1 MARRWKLE
9 DAKNQFS
16 RVVQAALDEGPQV
29 VTRRGEEA
37 VVVLAFDQ
45 FRRLAAPKQ
54 GLVEFMR
61 GSPLARA
68 LAEGPLDLRRSRDRS
83 RDIEL

>member
-37 VVVLAFDQ
+37 VVILAFDQ
-45 FRRLAAPKQ
+45 FRRLTAPRRSF
-54 GLVEFMR
+54 VEFMR
-61 GSPLARA
+61 RSPLAKA
-68 LAEGPLDLRRSRDRS
+68 LAEGPLDLRRPRDASRDV
-83 RDIEL
+83 EL

>member
-16 RVVQAALDEGPQV
+16 RVVRAALDEGPQV

-37 VVVLAFDQ
+37 VVVVAFDQ
-45 FRRLAAPKQ
+45 FRRLVAPRR

-61 GSPLARA
+61 RSPLAKA
-68 LAEGPLDLRRSRDRS
+68 LAEGPLDLRRSADQS